1 MKKLCGIRGAV
12 FCENT
17 EISIRRAVEELFSKI
32 KTSNPFEVEDVVSVQ
47 FTVTKDI
54 TAFNPATALRESKI
68 LGNVPLFCALE
79 PDFVAS
85 KPSVIRTLV
94 TVHLANCPQHI
105 YCNGAEILRP
115 DLGV

>member
-1 MKKLCGIRGAV
+1 MKKVVAIRGAV

-17 EISIRRAVEELFSKI
+17 EISIRKAVEELFTKMKSE
-32 KTSNPFEVEDVVSVQ
+32 NRFETEDVVSVQ

-68 LGNVPLFCALE
+68 LGNVPLFCSLE
-79 PDFVAS
+79 PDFPAPNVS
-85 KPSVIRTLV
+85 IIRTLV
-94 TVHLANCPQHI
+94 TVHLSHCAKHI
-105 YCNGAEILRP
+105 YCSGAEILRP